1 MPSFDIE
8 SKVDQHELN
17 NAIDQANRELLT
29 RFDFKGIDAKFEFAD
44 NKITLSAPEEFQTSQ
59 MKDILDSKLTKRG
72 IDIQALDAQPIDKN
86 LAQAKLMLHVK
97 QGLEQPNAKKIVK
110 FIKDSKAK
118 VQASIQGEQIRITG
132 KKRDDLQNV
141 IAALKEE
148 KFGVPLQFDNFRD

>member
-29 RFDFKGIDAKFEFAD
+29 RFDFKGIEAKFEFSD
-44 NKITLSAPEEFQTSQ
+44 NKITLNAPEEFQTSQ

-86 LAQAKLMLHVK
+86 ISQAKLVLNVK
-97 QGLEQPNAKKIVK
+97 QGLDQPSAKKIVK

-118 VQASIQGEQIRITG
+118 VQASIQDEKIRITS

-141 IAALKEE
+141 MASLKEE